1 MTEVAKFPLVTVAA
15 QFLAYL
21 LLFAFMVVIAKRSG
35 TRSFWAAIRW
45 NWPIGWPVYL
55 LIGLVLAISLQGLAH
70 VLPMPKEL
78 PIDRFFQT
86 TLEAWVLSIFGVTL
100 APFFEELF
108 FRGFLYPALA
118 RWLATVFGTPRLARR
133 AAVSLAA
140 VGAWGYLIHGVSKE
154 GRGIVVGAACLVA
167 LLMLILR
174 FVAGF
179 ISDGLVQVGV
189 IFCLWTFLATRMPGR
204 QFGIASILLLLAT
217 GVLARASFSPVGS
230 RNDAG
235 VSAAIVLT
243 AASFGL
249 IHAPQ
254 LAQAWAPVLVVFLVG
269 LVLTITR
276 AVTKSVA
283 SSLLIHMAYNGTIS
297 VLLFLASD
305 GFQHLD
311 KLNQ

>member
-1 MTEVAKFPLVTVAA
+1 MPQEDPPWTGWDVLALAVLTILAIFVFLFAGTLAAQRLLFPHLPVTEVAKFPLVTVAA

-21 LLFAFMVVIAKRSG
+21 VLFAFMIVIVRRGG

-86 TLEAWVLSIFGVTL
+86 TLEAWILSVFGVTL
-100 APFFEELF
+100 APLFEELF
-108 FRGFLYPALA
+108 FRGFLYPVL
-118 RWLATVFGTPRLARR
+118 VRR
-133 AAVSLAA
+133 I
-140 VGAWGYLIHGVSKE
+140 G
-154 GRGIVVGAACLVA
+154 
-167 LLMLILR
+167 
-174 FVAGF
+174 
-179 ISDGLVQVGV
+179 
-189 IFCLWTFLATRMPGR
+189 P
-204 QFGIASILLLLAT
+204 
-217 GVLARASFSPVGS
+217 SP
-230 RNDAG
+230 
-235 VSAAIVLT
+235 AIILT

-305 GFQHLD
+305 GFRHLD